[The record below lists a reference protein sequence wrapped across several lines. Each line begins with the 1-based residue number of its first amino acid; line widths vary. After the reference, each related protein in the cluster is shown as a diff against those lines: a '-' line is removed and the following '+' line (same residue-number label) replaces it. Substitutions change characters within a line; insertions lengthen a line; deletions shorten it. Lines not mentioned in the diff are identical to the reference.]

1 MKADTPLRELSNV
14 VMTPHSAAATAES
27 VRRMSLSCAD
37 SVIAAFEGR
46 LDPDVVINKE
56 VLRGNA

>member
-1 MKADTPLRELSNV
+1 MPLRDLPNV
-14 VMTPHSAAATAES
+14 VMTPHSAAATEEG

-37 SVIAAFEGR
+37 SVLAAFEGR

>member
-1 MKADTPLRELSNV
+1 
-14 VMTPHSAAATAES
+14 